1 MVVLAE
7 GPLRVVAAGGRMLS
21 TDLQRM
27 ADSVLRDYAVP
38 LKVAQISE
46 GEAGWTI
53 AFSSARPGGLPRQV
67 SVRCCDRSSM
77 HHVRESLKRGLDL
90 SD

>member
-1 MVVLAE
+1 ME
-7 GPLRVVAAGGRMLS
+7 S

-27 ADSVLRDYAVP
+27 ADSVLRDYGVP
-38 LKVAQISE
+38 LKVAQISAV
-46 GEAGWTI
+46 EAGWTI
-53 AFSSARPGGLPRQV
+53 AFSAARPGGLPRQV
-67 SVRCCDRSSM
+67 SLRCGEHSSM